1 MKKETHF
8 VVVVIAVVY
17 VVVVRSIGNL
27 LTVMHI

>member
-17 VVVVRSIGNL
+17 VVVRSIGNL